1 MVLGAGSCRLP
12 PGHQPNPLNLTTKGE
27 ARYKARSKAEEKEKE
42 EVGKRA
48 KREVERVV
56 PAEQVVEE
64 GELRRVVRLDCNRG
78 TAKCLAITCQVSTS
92 DAPSSPAPP
101 VLARCQRL
109 TIILTTNLTITMML
123 VKRWKGCPASGLNC
137 FPLSLSGLGMAD
149 EP

>member
-1 MVLGAGSCRLP
+1 MNIVFLGAGSCRLP
-12 PGHQPNPLNLTTKGE
+12 PGHQPNPLSLTTKGE
-27 ARYKARSKAEEKEKE
+27 ARHKARSKAEEKE

-56 PAEQVVEE
+56 PAQQVVEE
-64 GELRRVVRLDCNRG
+64 GELRKVVRLDCNRG

-109 TIILTTNLTITMML
+109 TIILTTTTRCM
-123 VKRWKGCPASGLNC
+123 G
-137 FPLSLSGLGMAD
+137 
-149 EP
+149 

>member
-1 MVLGAGSCRLP
+1 MFDIILVSGAGSCRLP
-12 PGHQPNPLNLTTKGE
+12 PGHQPNPLNLTTKSE
-27 ARYKARSKAEEKEKE
+27 ARHKARSKAEEKEKE

-109 TIILTTNLTITMML
+109 TIISTTTIRCM
-123 VKRWKGCPASGLNC
+123 G
-137 FPLSLSGLGMAD
+137 
-149 EP
+149 

>member
-12 PGHQPNPLNLTTKGE
+12 PGHQPNPLNLATKGE
-27 ARYKARSKAEEKEKE
+27 ARHKARSKGEEKEEEEE

-92 DAPSSPAPP
+92 HAPSSPAPP

-109 TIILTTNLTITMML
+109 TIISTTTRCM
-123 VKRWKGCPASGLNC
+123 G
-137 FPLSLSGLGMAD
+137 
-149 EP
+149 

>member
-1 MVLGAGSCRLP
+1 MNIVFLGAGSCRLP
-12 PGHQPNPLNLTTKGE
+12 PGHQPNPLSLTTKGE
-27 ARYKARSKAEEKEKE
+27 ARHKARSKAEEKEKKD
-42 EVGKRA
+42 VGKRA

-101 VLARCQRL
+101 VLARGQRL
-109 TIILTTNLTITMML
+109 TIISTTTRCM
-123 VKRWKGCPASGLNC
+123 G
-137 FPLSLSGLGMAD
+137 
-149 EP
+149 